1 MEPSPHSIATV
12 SARARHSPD
21 VSLGVGIMFNA
32 ALPDYL
38 RTAIDSLDY
47 LEIIPDTFWTDRG
60 AAAETRFVE
69 LTPYVDV
76 LDWTAARVPIVAHH
90 LGLSVGS
97 EEPADVG
104 YVEQLAEWQRRY
116 GFPWHSD
123 HLSVARV
130 PGSQRREHAG
140 VAIPVP
146 FDNDMLELMGK
157 RVAEVQA
164 AVPVP
169 FLVENSVYFLD
180 IPEQEYTEAQFM
192 NELARRSG
200 CGLLL
205 DLHNLYANAR
215 NHEFDAF
222 EFLGELDLDRV
233 IEIHI
238 AGGSEFAGMW
248 TDSHSGPC
256 QEAVW
261 DLLEWVLPRVP
272 GVRGVTF
279 EFHHSYFPVLAN
291 DGIAAELRR
300 ARDLWQR
307 HRPT

>member
-1 MEPSPHSIATV
+1 
-12 SARARHSPD
+12 
-21 VSLGVGIMFNA
+21 MFNA
-32 ALPDYL
+32 SLADYL
-38 RTAIDSLDY
+38 DASLESVDY

-60 AAAETRFVE
+60 AEVGTRFVE
-69 LTPYVDV
+69 VAKYVEV
-76 LDWTAARVPIVAHH
+76 LDWTAAHVPIVAHH

-97 EEPADVG
+97 EEPPDPG

-116 GFPWHSD
+116 EFPWHSD

-130 PGSQRREHAG
+130 PGSKRREHAG

-146 FDNDMLELMGK
+146 FDNDMLDLMER
-157 RVAEVQA
+157 RVAEVHD

-180 IPEQEYTEAQFM
+180 IPEQEYSEAQFM
-192 NELARRSG
+192 NALARRSG

-215 NHEFDAF
+215 NHRFDAF
-222 EFLGELDLDRV
+222 HFLRELDLDAV
-233 IEIHI
+233 LEIHI

-256 QEAVW
+256 QEEVW
-261 DLLEWVLPRVP
+261 ELLDWVLPKVP
-272 GVRGVTF
+272 ALRGVTF
-279 EFHHSYFPVLAN
+279 EFHHSYFPVIGAE
-291 DGIAAELRR
+291 GITAELER
-300 ARDLWQR
+300 ARELWNR
-307 HRPT
+307 HRLQSCH